1 MAARAAVGMRWM
13 EIAPSKRLLCSQS
26 RRNALSGR
34 RLDTIE
40 EEHTLSNEEFVASL
54 HSAFDNVCDLG
65 TLMEGKDGKDTRGG
79 LQFSH

>member
-1 MAARAAVGMRWM
+1 
-13 EIAPSKRLLCSQS
+13 
-26 RRNALSGR
+26 LSGR

-40 EEHTLSNEEFVASL
+40 EERTLSNEELVAGL
-54 HSAFDNVCDLG
+54 QSAFDNVCNLG

>member
-1 MAARAAVGMRWM
+1 
-13 EIAPSKRLLCSQS
+13 
-26 RRNALSGR
+26 LSGR

-40 EEHTLSNEEFVASL
+40 EERTLSNEELVVGL
-54 HSAFDNVCDLG
+54 HSTFDNVCNLG